1 MAYII
6 SCGMI
11 EAVSECC
18 QTLIRHF
25 ETEKWVGLPPCFLSS
40 YLAEFANLPY
50 KHHKY
55 AIHPP
60 ILVCLNW
67 SVSIT
72 VPDIDMR
79 FSSNDTSE
87 CCQTLIRH
95 FETEK
100 CH

>member
-1 MAYII
+1 MVWSYLV
-6 SCGMI
+6 CG
-11 EAVSECC
+11 
-18 QTLIRHF
+18 
-25 ETEKWVGLPPCFLSS
+25 VGLPPCFLSS

-79 FSSNDTSE
+79 FSSNDTLTGSSIPWS
-87 CCQTLIRH
+87 LLPVDWH
-95 FETEK
+95 DSVVYGLSAD
-100 CH
+100 